1 MSTSDLAGPP
11 HLDEDFLTLSTIH
24 SAKGGEWDVVH
35 VIHAADGMIP
45 SDMATGDP
53 DELEEERRLFYVA
66 LTRARDELHVSF
78 PLRYH
83 RSNRGLEDRHWY
95 AQLTR
100 FLPEEVRGRFALETT
115 YRDGAGEDGE
125 APARHDGR
133 SNDVD
138 ALLAGLWSD

>member
-1 MSTSDLAGPP
+1 M
-11 HLDEDFLTLSTIH
+11 LSTIH

-45 SDMATGDP
+45 SDMASGDP
-53 DELEEERRLFYVA
+53 DELEEERRLLYVA
-66 LTRARDELHVSF
+66 LTRARDVLHVYF

-100 FLPEEVRGRFALETT
+100 FLPPDVRTSFALEAT
-115 YRDGAGEDGE
+115 YVDE
-125 APARHDGR
+125 AASDGR
-133 SNDVD
+133 PAPRGGRIHRRRRRDPDRPLV
-138 ALLAGLWSD
+138 GVTRR